1 MGCTGVVRS
10 AEALCV
16 YNHEGTSPMYEQH
29 ENDFQFA
36 VKLPNGKIIYRLEED
51 EAEEAKA
58 AIAAKRP
65 IPPARSRR
73 LLPFGEGIEVVG
85 DRINAYYR
93 GAHLGVFPTLKK
105 ALKAW
110 DIEERFE
117 RFTSEQEGEQKA
129 LDKRYYAD
137 LAFDEDGY
145 KVFKP
150 RPSVK

>member
-1 MGCTGVVRS
+1 
-10 AEALCV
+10 
-16 YNHEGTSPMYEQH
+16 MYEQY

-36 VKLPNGKIIYRLEED
+36 VRLPSGRIIYRLEED

-58 AIAAKRP
+58 AIAEKRP
-65 IPPARSRR
+65 IPPAKARR
-73 LLPFGEGIEVVG
+73 LMPFGEGVKVVG

-93 GAHLGVFPTLKK
+93 GAHLGLFPTLKK

-110 DIEERFE
+110 DEAERYE
-117 RFTSEQEGEQKA
+117 RFTGEQEVEQKSI
-129 LDKRYYAD
+129 DKRYYAD
-137 LAFDEDGY
+137 LSYDEDGY